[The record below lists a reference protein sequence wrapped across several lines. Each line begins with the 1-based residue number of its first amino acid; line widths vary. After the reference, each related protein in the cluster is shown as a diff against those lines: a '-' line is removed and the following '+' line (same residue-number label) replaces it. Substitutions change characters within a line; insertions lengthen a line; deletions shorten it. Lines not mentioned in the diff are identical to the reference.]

1 MSLPFLGEIRL
12 VPYNFAPL
20 GWFECDGRLL
30 PISQYD
36 ALFALLGTTYGG
48 DGQTTFALPDLRG
61 RILIGQGTGPGLPP
75 VVQGEVAGTET
86 VTLVAPQIPGHRHPV
101 NASGAA
107 GNSTTPVGKAFA
119 YLGTGT
125 KSDKVYGP
133 TAAGT
138 ASPAAIGPAGGSQPH
153 ENRQP
158 TLALRYIIAFEGVFP
173 SRN

>member
-20 GWFECDGRLL
+20 GWMECDGRLL
-30 PISQYD
+30 SISQNE
-36 ALFALLGTTYGG
+36 ALFALLGTIYGG
-48 DGQTTFALPDLRG
+48 DGQSTFALPDLRG
-61 RILIGQGTGPGLPP
+61 RIAIGQGTGPGLPNIL
-75 VVQGEVAGTET
+75 QGELAGSET

-101 NASGAA
+101 NVTAA
-107 GNSTTPVGKAFA
+107 GGTSTSPVGKTFA
-119 YLGTGT
+119 YFGTGT

-133 TAAGT
+133 AAGGT
-138 ASPAAIGPAGGSQPH
+138 ASPAMIGQAGGSQPH

-158 TLALRYIIAFEGVFP
+158 SLTLRYIIATEGVFP